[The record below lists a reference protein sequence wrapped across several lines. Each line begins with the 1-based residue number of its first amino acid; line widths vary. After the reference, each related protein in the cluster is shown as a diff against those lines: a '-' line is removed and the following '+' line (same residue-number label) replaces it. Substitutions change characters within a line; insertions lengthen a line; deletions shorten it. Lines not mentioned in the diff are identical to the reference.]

1 MESFK
6 LVKLVHVVGSGLS
19 GLSSAVW
26 LSNQGIKV
34 ILYEASSYAGGRCRS
49 YFDAKLGKRIDNGN
63 HLVLSGNLNVK
74 KYLRQI
80 NSLNLMWV
88 PNVSEYNFFDL
99 HTKERWIVRPDQS
112 RIPWSLLKEFGRI
125 PESSLSEYLR
135 GLKLI
140 WGRNQTVSDCL
151 SGPGPLFRK
160 FWEPLSVS
168 VLNTEASNASARLL
182 WPVLAQTF
190 GKGEAACRPMIPRK
204 GLSEVFVN
212 PAIRYLEDRGGTI
225 SFKKRLKSLFFYKD
239 RVASLNFSNLN
250 VEVKNDEGVI
260 LALPVNE
267 AKACVPNLIAPTD
280 FRPIVNGHFC
290 LSESFVDP
298 FLIGLVGG
306 VGHWI
311 FVRNGIASVTISAAT
326 EILKFQTEEIAMF
339 MWREI
344 CEALKLGKRE
354 LGAYRILREKRATF
368 AQTPE
373 QLIMRP
379 KQQTCWVNMALAGD
393 WVDTG
398 LPATI
403 EGSLKSGLMASN
415 YIVNSI

>member
-1 MESFK
+1 M
-6 LVKLVHVVGSGLS
+6 
-19 GLSSAVW
+19 
-26 LSNQGIKV
+26 
-34 ILYEASSYAGGRCRS
+34 
-49 YFDAKLGKRIDNGN
+49 
-63 HLVLSGNLNVK
+63 
-74 KYLRQI
+74 
-80 NSLNLMWV
+80 
-88 PNVSEYNFFDL
+88 
-99 HTKERWIVRPDQS
+99 
-112 RIPWSLLKEFGRI
+112 
-125 PESSLSEYLR
+125 
-135 GLKLI
+135 
-140 WGRNQTVSDCL
+140 
-151 SGPGPLFRK
+151 
-160 FWEPLSVS
+160 
-168 VLNTEASNASARLL
+168 
-182 WPVLAQTF
+182 
-190 GKGEAACRPMIPRK
+190 
-204 GLSEVFVN
+204 
-212 PAIRYLEDRGGTI
+212 
-225 SFKKRLKSLFFYKD
+225 
-239 RVASLNFSNLN
+239 
-250 VEVKNDEGVI
+250 
-260 LALPVNE
+260 
-267 AKACVPNLIAPTD
+267 
-280 FRPIVNGHFC
+280 NGHFC